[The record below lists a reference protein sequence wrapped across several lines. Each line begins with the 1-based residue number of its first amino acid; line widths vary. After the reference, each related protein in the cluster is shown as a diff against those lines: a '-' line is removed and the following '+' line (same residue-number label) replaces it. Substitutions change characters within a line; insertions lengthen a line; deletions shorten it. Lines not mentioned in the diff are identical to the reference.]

1 VKATEVTAGL
11 AGSNGSLVPG
21 LWRDSIHVT
30 CGLTACT
37 PGSAPG
43 PTLGNECEKNFA
55 FFAYTQSDLPGV
67 SPDWG
72 GAESDIYDLVA
83 AVVGESMLVDM
94 ADSDSHSD
102 DHAEPVSSCSDD
114 DRSVQPP
121 ASHSPPAASV
131 LLTGELSAQQSFS
144 DARERSAIVIHWAAL
159 FRLNFSFTIFTSIDC
174 R

>member
-1 VKATEVTAGL
+1 MRKLCLFLLILKVTYQGYH
-11 AGSNGSLVPG
+11 
-21 LWRDSIHVT
+21 RT
-30 CGLTACT
+30 
-37 PGSAPG
+37 
-43 PTLGNECEKNFA
+43 
-55 FFAYTQSDLPGV
+55 
-67 SPDWG
+67 G

-94 ADSDSHSD
+94 ADSDSQSD

-159 FRLNFSFTIFTSIDC
+159 FRLNFSSTIFTSIDC